1 MPWSNVS
8 LIYSNYPPL
17 KTNSA
22 TYHDAFTELLEKSDS
37 LKIASG
43 YISADAL
50 IDLKSIVE
58 ANGGP
63 YIELNIGMHYF
74 EGLTIQ
80 QKEAV
85 EDLDNTLREK
95 NLGGVNFVVTFPFH
109 GKIISFNKHDQT
121 IGGLIGSS
129 NLTNIV
135 ETKTSRQYEV
145 DYQLPEGDF
154 SELEGFISTLRQ
166 STTKPFSELDIK
178 IIESKNNLLDEQ
190 YGVEKANDQLISSI
204 KSNPNFE
211 FEFLIPLKTDD
222 ATKSNLNTFNG
233 KGRENKQGFVMP
245 RSWYEVELIVP
256 KSVTTQTGYPQSD
269 KEGEGGV
276 INVVT
281 DDGWEFSCKVSGDFS
296 KNLRSDNDLKI
307 LGKWLKGRLEQ
318 AGALKTGELC
328 TKSTLDKYGRSDF
341 TLAKIRGQEL
351 WYLDFGVS
359 NE

>member
-1 MPWSNVS
+1 MS

-17 KTNSA
+17 KTNSE
-22 TYHDAFTELLEKSDS
+22 TYHDAFTELLEKSDR

-74 EGLTIQ
+74 DGLTRQ
-80 QKEAV
+80 QAEAV
-85 EDLDNTLREK
+85 EDLDNTLRSK
-95 NLGGVNFVVTFPFH
+95 NLGGVYFVVTFPFH
-109 GKIISFNKHDQT
+109 GKIISFKNHEHT

-135 ETKTSRQYEV
+135 ENKASRQYEV
-145 DYQLPEGDF
+145 DYRLPDD
-154 SELEGFISTLRQ
+154 SCAELEDFIVRLKE
-166 STTKPFSELDIK
+166 STTRPYSEVDIK

-190 YGVEKANDQLISSI
+190 YGVSKADDQVVELA
-204 KSNPNFE
+204 KTNRNFE
-211 FEFLIPLKTDD
+211 YEFHIPLKTAD
-222 ATKSNLNTFNG
+222 ATRSNLNTFNG

-256 KSVTTQTGYPQSD
+256 KNVTSQLGYPQSD
-269 KEGEGGV
+269 KDGDGGV

-281 DDGWEFSCKVSGDFS
+281 DDGWSFSCKVSGDFS
-296 KNLRSDNDLKI
+296 KNLRSEKDLKI
-307 LGKWLKGRLEQ
+307 LGKWLKGRLEH

-328 TKSTLDKYGRSDF
+328 TQNVLDKYGRSDF
-341 TLAKIRGQEL
+341 TLAKFMGQDL

-359 NE
+359 NK